1 METETWIERLII
13 DQLTTHDRRYK
24 HDYGGVE
31 KTTDD
36 LVAACSQLDAITTE
50 GGSEWPSIEQL
61 LSMDAEL
68 EPAVEA
74 ALQTLELEPEVEAAL
89 QTLQDRGLIE
99 CVGERDRL
107 GPPFEP
113 GDYGTTVIWEPT
125 VEGRAEARAIRV
137 AYSDEVE
144 ALASSHGE
152 DSEEFR
158 EEIVSVARTYG
169 ILPSFFN

>member
-50 GGSEWPSIEQL
+50 GGSEWPSLEQL
-61 LSMDAEL
+61 LSMDA
-68 EPAVEA
+68 
-74 ALQTLELEPEVEAAL
+74 ELEPEVEAAL